1 MPAISIHLC
10 ELKGYC
16 VDIIKIRE
24 ETEATELRWKTSGAL
39 LSSFVVRMK
48 KKYWMIYKS
57 VDERMTKL
65 HNTLHMLEDE
75 WIVV

>member
-24 ETEATELRWKTSGAL
+24 ETEATELRWKTSGTL
-39 LSSFVVRMK
+39 SSSFVVRMK

-57 VDERMTKL
+57 VDEQMTKL
-65 HNTLHMLEDE
+65 RNSLHMLEDV

>member
-24 ETEATELRWKTSGAL
+24 EMEATELRWKTGDAL
-39 LSSFVVRMK
+39 SSSFVVRMK
-48 KKYWMIYKS
+48 KKY
-57 VDERMTKL
+57 
-65 HNTLHMLEDE
+65 
-75 WIVV
+75 

>member
-24 ETEATELRWKTSGAL
+24 EMEATELRWKTSDA
-39 LSSFVVRMK
+39 LSSSSGVRMK
-48 KKYWMIYKS
+48 KKYWIIYKS
-57 VDERMTKL
+57 VDEQMTKL
-65 HNTLHMLEDE
+65 HYTLHMLEE
-75 WIVV
+75 R

>member
-39 LSSFVVRMK
+39 SSSFVVRMK

-57 VDERMTKL
+57 VDEQMTKL
-65 HNTLHMLEDE
+65 RNSLHMLEDV